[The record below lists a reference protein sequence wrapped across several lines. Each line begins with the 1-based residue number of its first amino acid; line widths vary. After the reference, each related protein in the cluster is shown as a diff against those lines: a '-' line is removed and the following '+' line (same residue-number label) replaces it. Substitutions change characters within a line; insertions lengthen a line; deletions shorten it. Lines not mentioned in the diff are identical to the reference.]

1 MTRQVLEVKKEK
13 YLEYECQLVKV
24 AKNRQGNRKKEQ
36 KLVGS
41 KRLRA
46 NVSESDSAKEEEE
59 KADSHANFLEMQQEL
74 ITRIIYKSNLEQL
87 KALVAEVEKRQL
99 LNDASES
106 SKFATKEKNSDKDD
120 PIVLFGLTAGKVSYD
135 PRKAKNRELNN

>member
-1 MTRQVLEVKKEK
+1 MRDPMTRQVLEVKKEK

-59 KADSHANFLEMQQEL
+59 KADSHANFLEMQ
-74 ITRIIYKSNLEQL
+74 
-87 KALVAEVEKRQL
+87 
-99 LNDASES
+99 
-106 SKFATKEKNSDKDD
+106 
-120 PIVLFGLTAGKVSYD
+120 
-135 PRKAKNRELNN
+135 